1 MQLDWLDGE
10 TTDPCGQDRHHVNHS
25 RQQENNK
32 EQTMKGISGLSG
44 SISSASASLQSYLES
59 KLAQRLHTAGLTHC
73 KPTWNR
79 VTTPVGRSLYRLMLS
94 GRSIDA
100 TDFGLWPAP
109 TRHNA
114 QENGYPA
121 ELQRNTIPLGAM
133 NHIVNWPTPLAS
145 DTRNRGGFDSNAIK
159 RRAQI
164 GKSIE
169 LSMMVQVAAW
179 PTPTTQCNVQIQG
192 QYSKTTG
199 TTLAGAAQGLSQSYV
214 ETIRSD
220 ISQLNP
226 RFSLWLMGYPIEWAY
241 CAERVTLSSR
251 KSQQK
256 S

>member
-10 TTDPCGQDRHHVNHS
+10 TTEQCGQEVRPVNHS
-25 RQQENNK
+25 LRQANNK
-32 EQTMKGISGLSG
+32 EQTMKGISGQSG
-44 SISSASASLQSYLES
+44 SISSDSASLQSYLVS

-73 KPTWNR
+73 KPIWNR

-94 GRSIDA
+94 EHSIDA
-100 TDFGLWPAP
+100 TDSGLWPTP

-121 ELQRNTIPLGAM
+121 ELKRNTIPLGAM
-133 NHIVNWPTPLAS
+133 NHIINLPTPLAT
-145 DTRNRGGFDSNAIK
+145 DIRNRGGFDSNSVK
-159 RRAQI
+159 RRQQI
-164 GKSIE
+164 GKSIS
-169 LSMMVQVAAW
+169 LSMMVQAAAW
-179 PTPTTQCNVQIQG
+179 PTPTTQSNVQIKG

-226 RFSLWLMGYPIEWAY
+226 RFSLWLMGYGIEWAY
-241 CAERVTLSSR
+241 CAERVTLLSR
-251 KSQQK
+251 KSQLK
-256 S
+256 